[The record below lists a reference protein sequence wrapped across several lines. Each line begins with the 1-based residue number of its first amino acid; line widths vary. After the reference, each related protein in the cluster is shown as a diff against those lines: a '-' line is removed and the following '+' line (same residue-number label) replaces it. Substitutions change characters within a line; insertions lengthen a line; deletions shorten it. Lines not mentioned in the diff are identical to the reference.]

1 MSAES
6 SSSTE
11 PKSGFFFSSFSL
23 SQAHRVLDTPPF
35 RRDADAA
42 SACSVV
48 VFRNQSVK
56 FETPKYYVRPLA
68 LLNSFAFITNALQSA
83 RIPPN
88 RSAGPPPNLVC
99 GPPPTAPCRCRI
111 IITSGST
118 APPLAAA
125 TLPAAA
131 ADESAGLAPS
141 GPAIFQC
148 FGGGGP
154 APLSTPETGSTTAS
168 GGNPQTDGTPQTD
181 DAPQDEPMEG

>member
-1 MSAES
+1 MSAE

-88 RSAGPPPNLVC
+88 RSAAPAHGTLSMSNYYYFWVNCSAVGGGHPPGGGRGRKRRPGPKRACYIC
-99 GPPPTAPCRCRI
+99 GKRCHLMADCPLRV
-111 IITSGST
+111 
-118 APPLAAA
+118 AVNALAAA
-125 TLPAAA
+125 DRP
-131 ADESAGLAPS
+131 P
-141 GPAIFQC
+141 
-148 FGGGGP
+148 
-154 APLSTPETGSTTAS
+154 
-168 GGNPQTDGTPQTD
+168 
-181 DAPQDEPMEG
+181 